1 MGGKLAVFG
10 GKPVRHSFLPYGSQW
25 ISKEDK
31 EAVERVLSSP
41 YLTTGPAVASFE
53 RKTAAYTGA
62 AYAVSFSSGTA
73 ALHAACFTAG
83 IGKGDEVITSPLTFA
98 ASANCVLYCGGTP
111 VFADVDPRTY
121 LITPESIEAAVTE
134 RTKAVIPVD
143 FTGQP
148 ADYEAIRK
156 VADKY
161 NLLIIEDAAHA
172 LGASYRAQ
180 KVGAL
185 SDMTMFSFH
194 PVKPVTTGEGGIITT
209 NDENWYKTLLQFR
222 THGITKHA
230 ADFIQE
236 RAPWEYEMQFLG
248 FNYRMTD
255 LQAALGESQLD
266 RLDTFTSMREAY
278 ADYYNNAFRTV
289 KGVTIPYQEQGRRS
303 SWHLYILKLDEEM
316 IDRRKEIFEALT
328 AENIGVNVHYMP
340 VYEQPYYQKNGFDQV
355 SCPTAE
361 KLYQQF
367 LTLPLFPA
375 MGQQDLD
382 DVIEAVRKVLDY
394 YRDGAGS

>member
-10 GKPVRHSFLPYGSQW
+10 GKPVRDSFLPYGRQW

-31 EAVERVLSSP
+31 AAVERILDSP
-41 YLTTGPAVASFE
+41 YLTTGPAVAGFE
-53 RKTAAYTGA
+53 RKTAACTGA
-62 AYAVSFSSGTA
+62 KYAVSFSSGTA

-83 IGKGDEVITSPLTFA
+83 IREGDEVITSPLTFA
-98 ASANCVLYCGGTP
+98 ASANCILYCGGTP
-111 VFADVDPRTY
+111 VFVDVDPRTY
-121 LITPESIEAAVTE
+121 LITAEHIEAAVTE

-148 ADYEAIRK
+148 ADYDAIRK

-172 LGASYRAQ
+172 LGASYRNQ
-180 KVGAL
+180 KIGAI

-209 NDENWYKTLLQFR
+209 NDEDWYKKLVQFR

-230 ADFIQE
+230 PDYIKE

-255 LQAALGESQLD
+255 IQAALGESQLD
-266 RLDTFTSMREAY
+266 RLDKFTSVREAY
-278 ADYYNNAFRTV
+278 ADHYNKAFRNI
-289 KGVTIPYQEQGRRS
+289 KGVTVPFQEQGGRS
-303 SWHLYILKLDEEM
+303 SWHLYILKLDEELT
-316 IDRRKEIFEALT
+316 DRRKKIFEALV

-340 VYEQPYYQKNGFDQV
+340 VYQHPYYQQNGCDQV
-355 SCPTAE
+355 CCPTAE

-375 MGQQDLD
+375 MAQQDLD
-382 DVIEAVRKVLDY
+382 DVIEAVRKVLNY
-394 YRDGAGS
+394 YQRGSGS